1 MRGLVDRGVE
11 LAVLVVVLARTHEV
25 PLRQRPHDQP
35 EDSVHLR
42 FSNFDS
48 NPVRTKKLEFRS

>member
-1 MRGLVDRGVE
+1 MGAPVDRGVE
-11 LAVLVVVLARTHEV
+11 LAVLVVVLARAHEV

-42 FSNFDS
+42 FFE
-48 NPVRTKKLEFRS
+48 L